1 MKKIEELEKD
11 LNNGILENIYFL
23 YGEEQYLLDTIVNKI
38 KNDTNLSYVSHS
50 RMKEKIYPIK
60 LIYEGTLWNKK

>member
-23 YGEEQYLLDTIVNKI
+23 YGEEQYLLDIIANKI
-38 KNDTNLSYVSHS
+38 KKLFGECIKGINYILIDDTN
-50 RMKEKIYPIK
+50 INNIK
-60 LIYEGTLWNKK
+60 